1 MPVIDVKGRGKVR
14 LPDGMSRAEMQAALE
29 KLPLTDDQVVEA
41 AETRESGL
49 FEKKELGEAVEL
61 YERYRKIKSKE
72 TFDDKW
78 QKAKDIAWEFPSMIG
93 VVRDEIWGGI
103 KQGLEEEADLKK
115 HGRTLLEGGIRG
127 TSDLARMIAPG
138 KALLGLGLRAQDT
151 YEEHLDKTGTE
162 RNPESRRKYT
172 ESLKHD
178 YADFMAFRN
187 WDVIREQV
195 KKGETT
201 YLDYSGLSDYL
212 GNDIYNKLAESY
224 SYPLDPTLIAG
235 GVGAVTKVGAKVSA
249 KVAAKAGAKG
259 GKTVAGTLV
268 AGAGTA
274 GKWGGEKISG
284 AAAIPEKV
292 VASVAGDAAGSATS
306 AATTAATVVGGSAVT
321 TPVTAAKA
329 AGATLKGGGAAL
341 ESLGETTGKAP
352 LPGGGVF
359 DQVTAAKGGTGKA
372 AGLSKFAATFGGNR
386 IARVAGGAA
395 KGTVAGGVV
404 GGALGSLEAL
414 REKDIF
420 ETAIPGILMGATL
433 GGVTG
438 GGVQSLR
445 EVSGLEFRSQ
455 IKRNTEEWMSR
466 KSEVEIDRL
475 RQVGLKQKDF
485 DRLSLIERVV
495 AGVRGDDV
503 LFAYLTDDE
512 FKALSGGKAQGT
524 FMYEGID
531 GKPTVAINLERAKKP
546 GRTIYHEIGH
556 ALDMLDFEPESKRR
570 LNDVLFGKIM
580 GDDLMAGPEIV
591 SKGLIPDSEIPKLAE
606 QYGIG
611 SLEGLSSDPLRRRQ
625 QLREAIGKEVRAEAW
640 ANMLEGKSL
649 RRLGANGWVSKI
661 MDGVVLADTDS
672 RLMSLMQSMIPG
684 SRSGS
689 EGIFTIG
696 GKDFHNTPEVNKL
709 LTSLFRAKRRLNSQV
724 TLQESATK
732 GSNIITQKDFTPKTA
747 KVLADVF
754 KDADIFQ
761 RDENGEILNQSMQPL
776 NKFGGMPKFLSKKD
790 LKQVRKDRAA
800 AIHQAL
806 MESGTP
812 EAGTAMGRNPFFLF
826 NDPVVR
832 AQKRSNGLGQFFN
845 DAQMNALRKIPKNI
859 MPPGLLAKLEI
870 LNAASKDGGGTQFA
884 FMYNAAL
891 KDTGKYSS
899 SLSNEYRQGVVLDFE
914 LTKAGNL
921 NVRTLDM
928 VSLHNRLSK
937 LAGVKKNDKTFWEP
951 WGGIDKALGDGE
963 FMNGFFA
970 YLENHRART
979 RGDTEIK
986 GWSGLHSDE
995 RKARRMRDIY
1005 NELIGWRGRDEA
1017 NPLFGTLFTE
1027 KDNPLKSRRL
1037 DRINAVNPM
1046 ESMPKVFINQA
1057 LQRQN
1062 FTPEAPVIRKL
1073 EDLGEG
1079 TPGRLK
1085 FEDKPHPKNESTITL
1100 PDGSTTHSRTRPS
1113 RDPLGPKQSVQIPP
1127 HLRFEDVEEMMT
1139 FVDRGVTWLQ
1149 DRMGELYVPGDKW
1162 FYEKMYLAGSRLAG
1176 GEPSKSD
1183 LYTRFLAYLSP
1194 RTAVPAN
1201 FTKAFGSGIS
1211 TFMSE
1216 VARGNKA
1223 GSLAQIRAISQI
1235 IDEWHSGKP
1244 FGDAV
1249 AGVDNKV
1256 ENFYLNGM
1264 AEMLRDY
1271 GQQGKPIPEYLLQDP
1286 RFTDPIELSRLSTN
1300 DMWHMAAMAA
1310 LDPKGGNV
1318 WPGFVL
1324 KKDKNGKTTGF
1335 AWSDTRVGRRVR
1347 LDSTE
1352 GKKVM
1357 KHLSRK
1363 GEKGSKKPDPDFG
1376 IPHLTKQELESLD
1389 YKSGDNSILV
1399 FDDKTDA
1406 GLNAKGEGPLYD
1418 HVQMI
1423 TGLMADQINA
1433 EGGIAGRPTVD
1444 AYNIQELMWAAIKMD
1459 NPLKEMRDYESYL
1472 APVDEFLKYV
1482 ESGLESE
1489 MPKSVKAST
1498 ASHDRW
1504 AKQTVSGEIDTKLQ
1518 SAWADELKAN
1528 RDRLAAQG
1536 VADPDK
1542 VIVDSIA
1549 EGLPM
1554 QVERIAAAQGLDAR
1568 VDTVRTDMG
1577 AYMGDNGQVE
1587 TNWAIYVEGR
1597 GADFGKIDNMLRG
1610 AGAQQGGNHIR
1621 PLKVEEKALVGEL
1634 IAKPEK
1640 KAPEGFGENLSVV
1653 MEMTGAADMGPAE
1666 VKALVA
1672 DLSALKDGNGNSFL
1686 SGLSKID
1693 DEIVIHD
1700 GYYRGSWQSDGSFK
1714 RDSYF
1719 DKKAANFE
1727 NEVGLSKPLIEKIL
1741 QKHGLTFRGLE
1752 TKLVRAETNPYIKS
1766 GKDTIKGR
1774 KANLNRP
1781 ASRGRK
1787 SKPGAEAARDIQA
1800 VSLLRGHFFDASR
1813 SAEPSQKAVKYDAD
1827 QIAEIRKTITRS
1839 SPSLPKRKKPQQV
1852 AAGLGWGVKKAPPL
1866 PAGLPKLSKAQ
1877 NDSFRQLGSDA
1888 GVLSAVANSDLVPSS
1903 IDPGMAAKV
1912 FDSVMAIAEGQPAKL
1927 LENYDKKF
1935 IDLQTPFLNKMIKQ
1949 GVKDLTAES
1958 IEFKQKYQRTIREI
1972 DRQLKLKRSNK
1983 PKLKTQQK
1991 SATGTLAK
1999 REAANDKLIK
2009 KAEADGIITRNQAQ
2023 SLHRRIGAQQDLMP
2037 DVAPVPRRYLGKGGE
2052 HHPFFSRAFDT
2063 SQPSQG
2069 GRYFDM
2075 GSKADITGQTF
2086 AGGTVSTV
2094 GGKRRMNIS
2103 DEAAESIVAKRP
2115 GDEGRL
2121 TRVNLFDSKKTGW
2134 KWSKNKPANAPDTVV
2149 SVEQGDKHYYA
2160 LTTESA
2166 QPVDLATYPKKK
2178 SEPRLRPTTRGKIK
2192 LGKKVGEFIYQ
2203 GKKRPVYDTVK
2214 IVKPASRQSLMPSD
2228 AFYPSETA
2236 GALRVLTNELGYRV
2250 THSADGKYRLY
2261 DKTGVL
2267 MGVAASKASLSTLYK
2282 RRVISRRN

>member
-1 MPVIDVKGRGKVR
+1 MPKIIDVPGLGRVEF
-14 LPDGMSRAEMQAALE
+14 PDDMSDAEISAALA
-29 KLPLTDDQVVEA
+29 KNAPITDEQLIEA
-41 AETRESGL
+41 AESPTSTL
-49 FEKKELGEAVEL
+49 FEQLSWGQVPGKGVGDDLKL
-61 YERYRKIKSKE
+61 YERYRKL
-72 TFDDKW
+72 
-78 QKAKDIAWEFPSMIG
+78 KAKEGGKWDKFKKVLNETPQLLGM
-93 VVRDEIWGGI
+93 VRDEIWEGI
-103 KQGLEEEADLKK
+103 KQPFEEGHDAKK
-115 HGRTLLEGGIRG
+115 HGRTLVEGFTRG
-127 TSDLARMIAPG
+127 TNDLMRMLAPFMTS
-138 KALLGLGLRAQDT
+138 LRAEDT
-151 YEEHLDKTGTE
+151 YEKFLKEEGLSDE
-162 RNPESRRKYT
+162 PDNRARYT
-172 ESLKHD
+172 EILKGD
-178 YADFMAFRN
+178 FADFMMFRN
-187 WDVIREQV
+187 WDKVRDQIRR
-195 KKGETT
+195 GEKTFI
-201 YLDYSGLSDYL
+201 DRSGLSGYI
-212 GNDIYNKLAESY
+212 GSDIYDKLAEAW
-224 SYPLDPTLIAG
+224 SYPLDPASVAG
-235 GVGAVTKVGAKVSA
+235 GVSALVKVGAKGG
-249 KVAAKAGAKG
+249 AKALAKG
-259 GKTVAGTLV
+259 GAEFVGGAGTVVKTVAEVPEKALGKAASVV
-268 AGAGTA
+268 AGKEAGEATTSAASAAVTATTVAGSGATAPFTA
-274 GKWGGEKISG
+274 GKVVGRGLEAAGEVAE
-284 AAAIPEKV
+284 AAAE
-292 VASVAGDAAGSATS
+292 
-306 AATTAATVVGGSAVT
+306 TA
-321 TPVTAAKA
+321 
-329 AGATLKGGGAAL
+329 
-341 ESLGETTGKAP
+341 GKAP

-359 DQVTAAKGGTGKA
+359 EQIAKRRGEGKLATAAKA
-372 AGLSKFAATFGGNR
+372 AEYLGLSKA
-386 IARVAGGAA
+386 ARVAGGVG
-395 KGTVAGGVV
+395 KGVVAGSVV
-404 GGALGSLEAL
+404 GGVLASGEAL
-414 REKDIF
+414 REKDII
-420 ETAIPGILMGATL
+420 ETAIPGIALGAAL
-433 GGVTG
+433 GSFTG
-438 GGVQSLR
+438 GGVQALR
-445 EVSGLEFRSQ
+445 EVAGLEFRSQ
-455 IKRNTEEWMSR
+455 VKRSKAEWMAE
-466 KSEVEIDRL
+466 KGDVEIARL
-475 RQVGLKQKDF
+475 REAGLKDKDF
-485 DRLSLIERVV
+485 DRLSLIEQVV

-512 FKALSGGKAQGT
+512 FKVLSGGKAQGT

-531 GKPTVAINLERAKKP
+531 GRPTVAINLERAKKP

-556 ALDMLDFEPESKRR
+556 ALDMLDFEPEAKRH
-570 LNDVLFGKIM
+570 LDELLFGRKVAGGA
-580 GDDLMAGPEIV
+580 GDPEV
-591 SKGLIPDSEIPKLAE
+591 LKAGLILDEDIPRLVEEYGLGNLA
-606 QYGIG
+606 
-611 SLEGLSSDPLRRRQ
+611 LSSDNATAGRQ
-625 QLREAIGKEVRAEAW
+625 MREAIGRELRAEAW
-640 ANMLEGKSL
+640 ANMLEGKPL
-649 RRLGANGWVSKI
+649 RKLGANGVISRI
-661 MDGVVLADTDS
+661 IDGVMLADADK
-672 RLMSLMQSMIPG
+672 RLNGLMQAMIPG
-684 SRSGS
+684 TRSGS

-696 GKDFHNTPEVNKL
+696 GKAFHNTPEVNKL
-709 LTSLFRAKRRLNSQV
+709 LTSMFRAKRRLNRRV
-724 TLQESATK
+724 TLQENATS
-732 GSNIITQKDFTPKTA
+732 GSNIITQKDFTPKTS
-747 KVLADVF
+747 KVLTEVF
-754 KDADIFQ
+754 KDSDIFE
-761 RDENGEILNQSMQPL
+761 RNEFGEILNQNMQPL
-776 NKFGGMPKFLSKKD
+776 HKHGGMPKFLDKAQRKK
-790 LKQVRKDRAA
+790 LLKDRAA

-806 MESGTP
+806 INAGTP
-812 EAGTAMGRNPFFLF
+812 EPGTGMDRLPFFLF
-826 NDPVVR
+826 NDPAVR
-832 AQKRSNGLGQFFN
+832 EQKRSNGLGAYFN
-845 DAQMNALRKIPKNI
+845 DAQMAELRKLSPQI
-859 MPPGLLAKLEI
+859 MPSGLLAKLEI
-870 LNAASKDGGGTQFA
+870 LNAASREGGGTQFA

-899 SLSNEYRQGVVLDFE
+899 RLSNEYRQGVVLDFE
-914 LTKAGNL
+914 ITKVGNL

-928 VSLHNRLSK
+928 VALHNRLSK
-937 LAGVKKNDKTFWEP
+937 LAGLKKGDETFWEP
-951 WGGIDKALGDGE
+951 WGGREKAMTDGE
-963 FMNGFFA
+963 FMQGFFS
-970 YLENHRART
+970 YLDNHKKRVS
-979 RGDTEIK
+979 GDKTIE
-986 GWSGLHSDE
+986 GWTGLHSDE
-995 RKARRMRDIY
+995 FKARRMRDIY

-1017 NPLFGTLFTE
+1017 NPLFGTLFAE

-1037 DRINAVNPM
+1037 DRINDVTPLDT
-1046 ESMPKVFINQA
+1046 MPKVFINQQ

-1062 FTPEAPVIRKL
+1062 LMPEAPVIR
-1073 EDLGEG
+1073 DLSELGNG
-1079 TPGRLK
+1079 TPGRTK
-1085 FEDKPHPKNESTITL
+1085 FEDKPHPRNEATITL

-1113 RDPLGPKQSVQIPP
+1113 RDPLGPNQSSQIPA
-1127 HLRFEDVEEMMT
+1127 HLRFENVEQMMT
-1139 FVDRGVTWLQ
+1139 FVDRGVTWLTE
-1149 DRMGELYVPGDKW
+1149 RMGELYVPGEKW
-1162 FYEKMYLAGSRLAG
+1162 FYEKMYLAGARLAG
-1176 GEPSKSD
+1176 DAADKTD

-1201 FTKAFGSGIS
+1201 FTKSFGSGIS

-1235 IDEWHSGKP
+1235 IDEWTGGKP
-1244 FGDAV
+1244 FGDKV

-1271 GQQGKPIPEYLLQDP
+1271 GQRGKPVPKYLLQDP

-1324 KKDKNGKTTGF
+1324 KKDKHGKTTGF

-1347 LDSTE
+1347 LDSAE

-1489 MPKSVKAST
+1489 MPKSIKAST
-1498 ASHDRW
+1498 ASYDRW
-1504 AKQTVSGEIDTKLQ
+1504 AKQLVSGEIDTQQASL
-1518 SAWADELKAN
+1518 WAKELEAN

-1827 QIAEIRKTITRS
+1827 QLAEIRKTITRS

-1852 AAGLGWGVKKAPPL
+1852 AAGLGWGVKKSPPL

-1912 FDSVMAIAEGQPAKL
+1912 FDSVMAIAEGKPAKL
-1927 LENYDKKF
+1927 LEKYDKEF
-1935 IDLQTPFLNKMIKQ
+1935 IDLQTPFLSKMLKQ
-1949 GVKDLTAES
+1949 GVKDLTADS
-1958 IEFKQKYQRTIREI
+1958 IEFKQKYQRTIRDIES
-1972 DRQLKLKRSNK
+1972 QLELKRSNK
-1983 PKLKTQQK
+1983 PKLKTQHK

-2009 KAEADGIITRNQAQ
+2009 KAEADGIITRNQAVALQ
-2023 SLHRRIGAQQDLMP
+2023 RRIGAP
-2037 DVAPVPRRYLGKGGE
+2037 
-2052 HHPFFSRAFDT
+2052 
-2063 SQPSQG
+2063 
-2069 GRYFDM
+2069 
-2075 GSKADITGQTF
+2075 
-2086 AGGTVSTV
+2086 
-2094 GGKRRMNIS
+2094 
-2103 DEAAESIVAKRP
+2103 
-2115 GDEGRL
+2115 
-2121 TRVNLFDSKKTGW
+2121 
-2134 KWSKNKPANAPDTVV
+2134 
-2149 SVEQGDKHYYA
+2149 
-2160 LTTESA
+2160 
-2166 QPVDLATYPKKK
+2166 
-2178 SEPRLRPTTRGKIK
+2178 
-2192 LGKKVGEFIYQ
+2192 
-2203 GKKRPVYDTVK
+2203 
-2214 IVKPASRQSLMPSD
+2214 QSLMPDSGEGKARKLRSD
-2228 AFYPSETA
+2228 SSVMPSDVFKPTEEV
-2236 GALRVLTNELGYRV
+2236 GKLKVMINEQGYRV
-2250 THSADGKYRLY
+2250 TSSVDGKYRLY
-2261 DKTGVL
+2261 NLSGALV
-2267 MGVAASKASLSTLYK
+2267 GVAASKASLSALYK